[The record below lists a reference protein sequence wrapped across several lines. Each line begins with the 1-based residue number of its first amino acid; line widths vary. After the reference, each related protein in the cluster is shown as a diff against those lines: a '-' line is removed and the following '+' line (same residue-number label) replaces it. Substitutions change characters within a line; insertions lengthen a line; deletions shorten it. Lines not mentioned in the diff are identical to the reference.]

1 MAELRAPLLV
11 FMKRR
16 VQDAAQAE
24 DLVQETLLRIIA
36 RWDSLQDPDRLT
48 PWSYRI
54 ARNVLIDH
62 YRRERPAAELP
73 DDLVAHVSDDTD
85 ATQLVGRWIAGF
97 IQQLPEPYRT
107 AVRLADQE
115 GMRQVDI
122 AKRLGLPPST
132 VKSRVQRGRAQVRA
146 LLTACCHV
154 ETDGHGHVIDWHP
167 RERCDPPCASDAA
180 NQERQTL
187 TVNDASD

>member
-1 MAELRAPLLV
+1 MAELRAPLLT

-16 VQDAAQAE
+16 VPDTAQAE
-24 DLVQETLLRIIA
+24 DLVQETLLRIVA
-36 RWDSLQDPDRLT
+36 RWDSLQDLDRLT

-62 YRRERPAAELP
+62 YRRERSTAELP
-73 DDLVAHVSDDTD
+73 DDLVAQVADDTE

-115 GMRQVDI
+115 GVRQVDI
-122 AKRLGLPPST
+122 AKQLGLPPST

-146 LLTACCHV
+146 LLTECCHI
-154 ETDGHGHVIDWHP
+154 ETDGQGHVIDWHP
-167 RERCDPPCASDAA
+167 RRRCDPPCASNVVGQQPQTFTIDDAP
-180 NQERQTL
+180 
-187 TVNDASD
+187 D